1 MQEDKR
7 EVITR
12 EMLLSNF
19 KKTASVEYVL
29 YGIGGVLTAVLCGV
43 FVSACMKELTKSAET
58 RSDGFAIFAS
68 IIALVLAGLFA
79 ALVVKT
85 VQMIRAVKNDDG
97 QQILIERAAFLRH
110 EIFRPELSLK
120 ECGDDVVYFEG
131 GREWRIRRQRHR
143 EPYYPSR
150 LSVALQL
157 SEPGDTYIIVTMKS
171 NPTEVL
177 ALYSE
182 KFYVYKE

>member
-12 EMLLSNF
+12 EMLLQNF
-19 KKTASVEYVL
+19 KKSAGVEYVL
-29 YGIGGVLTAVLCGV
+29 YGIGGMLTVVLCGV
-43 FVSACMKELTKSAET
+43 FASALFKELGKSAET
-58 RSDGFAIFAS
+58 RSDGFAIFAA
-68 IIALVLAGLFA
+68 IITLALAGLFA
-79 ALVVKT
+79 MLVYKT
-85 VQMIRAVKNDDG
+85 MQMIRAVKNEDG
-97 QQILIERAAFLRH
+97 QQVIIERAAFLRH
-110 EIFRPELSLK
+110 EVSRPELSLK
-120 ECGDDVVYFEG
+120 EWGYDVVYFEG
-131 GREWRIRRQRHR
+131 GREWRIRRERHR

-182 KFYVYKE
+182 KFYAYKE

>member
-43 FVSACMKELTKSAET
+43 FVSACIKELTKSAET
-58 RSDGFAIFAS
+58 RSDGFAIFAA

-85 VQMIRAVKNDDG
+85 VQMIRAAKNDDG

-120 ECGDDVVYFEG
+120 EYGDDVVYFEG
-131 GREWRIRRQRHR
+131 GREWRIRRERHR

>member
-12 EMLLSNF
+12 EMLLQNF
-19 KKTASVEYVL
+19 KKSAGVEYVL

-43 FVSACMKELTKSAET
+43 FVSACMKELTKTAET
-58 RSDGFAIFAS
+58 RSDGFAIFAA
-68 IIALVLAGLFA
+68 IIALVFAGLFA
-79 ALVVKT
+79 VLVVKT

-120 ECGDDVVYFEG
+120 EYGDDVVYFEG
-131 GREWRIRRQRHR
+131 GREWRIRRERHR

-157 SEPGDTYIIVTMKS
+157 SEPGDTYIIVAMKS